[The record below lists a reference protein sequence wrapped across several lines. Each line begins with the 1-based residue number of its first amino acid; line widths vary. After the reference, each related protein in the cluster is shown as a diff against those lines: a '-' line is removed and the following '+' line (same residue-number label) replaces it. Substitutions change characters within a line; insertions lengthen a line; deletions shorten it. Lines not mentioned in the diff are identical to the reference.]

1 MIAPSRSVADV
12 LKQRGVRTPIE
23 VVPTGVEVK
32 MFARGDRRGFRA
44 RHQIGDDRLVVSH
57 LGRLA
62 PEKNLDFLARAVAA
76 FLSD

>member
-1 MIAPSRSVADV
+1 VIAPSRSVADV